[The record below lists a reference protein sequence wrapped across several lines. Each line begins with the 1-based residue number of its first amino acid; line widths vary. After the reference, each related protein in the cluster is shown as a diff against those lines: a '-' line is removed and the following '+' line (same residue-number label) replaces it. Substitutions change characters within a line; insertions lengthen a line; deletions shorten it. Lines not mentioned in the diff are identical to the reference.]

1 MGPCIA
7 LLSPVSGCIG
17 GVAGRLEDHAV
28 RRAERRAAVSAGIVP
43 SSEEEAS
50 VAVARPAFSIGIEE
64 EYLLVDRESRDLV
77 QDPPD
82 DLMQEAT
89 DALGSQVM
97 PEFLRAQIEVGTRPS
112 ATLREAAEDLRLLR
126 RTVIDI
132 ADRHGVGVIA
142 ASTHPFAEWAEQ
154 QVTDK
159 ERYQLLARDLQ
170 QVVRRLVICGM
181 HVHVGIED
189 PDLRID
195 LMNQVSYF
203 LPHLLALTTSSPF
216 WHGHRTGLKSYRM
229 SVFYSLPRT
238 GIPQDFS
245 SWGEYQRHV
254 DVLAEAGL
262 IENASKLWWDV
273 RPSAR
278 YPTLEM
284 RIADICTRV
293 QDGIAVA
300 ALYQSILGML
310 YHLRRENQ
318 RWREYSSMLVSE
330 NIWRAQ
336 RYGIEEPLVDFGRSE
351 LVPYSELLEELIEV
365 VTPAAEELGCLAE
378 VRDTRRI
385 IAEGT
390 SSDRQLAVYDAAVAD
405 GADLQ
410 EALRAVVDLLIA
422 DTREGV

>member
-1 MGPCIA
+1 M
-7 LLSPVSGCIG
+7 
-17 GVAGRLEDHAV
+17 AV
-28 RRAERRAAVSAGIVP
+28 P
-43 SSEEEAS
+43 Q
-50 VAVARPAFSIGIEE
+50 PAFSVGIEE
-64 EYLLVDRESRDLV
+64 EYLLVDRETRDLV
-77 QDPPD
+77 QDPPPA
-82 DLMQEAT
+82 LMEECAE
-89 DALGSQVM
+89 ALGSQVM
-97 PEFLRAQIEVGTRPS
+97 PEFLRAQIEVGTKPS
-112 ATLREAAEDLRLLR
+112 VTLGDAAEDLRRLR
-126 RTVIDI
+126 RAVIDI

-142 ASTHPFAEWAEQ
+142 ASSHPFAEWAEQ
-154 QVTDK
+154 RVTDE

-238 GIPQDFS
+238 GMPQHFS

-254 DVLAEAGL
+254 NVLVTAGL
-262 IENASKLWWDV
+262 IEDASKLWWDV

-300 ALYQSILGML
+300 AIYLSLLGML
-310 YHLRRENQ
+310 YHLRVENQ
-318 RWREYSSMLVSE
+318 RWREYSQMLVSE

-336 RYGIEEPLVDFGRSE
+336 RYGMDEPLVDFGESE
-351 LVPYSELLEELIEV
+351 LVPYPDLLEEIIALV
-365 VTPAAEELGCLAE
+365 APAAEELGCLDQ
-378 VRDTRRI
+378 VRDARRI
-385 IAEGT
+385 LAQGT
-390 SSDRQLAVYDAAVAD
+390 SADRQLAAYDARIAD
-405 GADLQ
+405 GGSAE
-410 EALRAVVDLLIA
+410 EALCDVVDLLIR
-422 DTREGV
+422 DTREGL